1 MTKLTKKDNTVSKLY
16 EEKTGKKWSTAKAEG
31 LTSGSYEDNMKLK
44 RRLLSGEFDLEK
56 NKLTETARQTLNIK
70 SSYDPGPV
78 GKNTDQYLIPPKNK
92 GYDEISFKDA
102 FSKAR
107 KELGAGK
114 TFIYNGK
121 VYSTN
126 YAEDVS
132 DNKVSNENN
141 KPNKL
146 INKPNKTIDTPN
158 VQNKPNEPN
167 KTIDTS
173 NVQNKQNKPNKLISK
188 PNVQNKPNVQDE
200 SKPDIIQILR
210 SIKALLKH
218 LN

>member
-56 NKLTETARQTLNIK
+56 DKLIETTKETLNIK

-92 GYDEISFKDA
+92 RYDEMSFKDA

-126 YAEDVS
+126 YAEEVS
-132 DNKVSNENN
+132 DNKISNQNNQSTNQNNQSTNQNNQSTNQTNQSNN

-146 INKPNKTIDTPN
+146 I
-158 VQNKPNEPN
+158 
-167 KTIDTS
+167 S
-173 NVQNKQNKPNKLISK
+173 KPNKLISK

-210 SIKALLKH
+210 SVKTLLKY

>member
-1 MTKLTKKDNTVSKLY
+1 M
-16 EEKTGKKWSTAKAEG
+16 
-31 LTSGSYEDNMKLK
+31 TSGSYEDNMKLK

-56 NKLTETARQTLNIK
+56 DKLIETTKETLNIK

-92 GYDEISFKDA
+92 RYDEMSFKDA

-126 YAEDVS
+126 YAEEVS
-132 DNKVSNENN
+132 DNKISNQNNQSTNQNNQSTNQNNQSNN

-146 INKPNKTIDTPN
+146 ISKPNKLI
-158 VQNKPNEPN
+158 
-167 KTIDTS
+167 S
-173 NVQNKQNKPNKLISK
+173 KPNKLISK

-210 SIKALLKH
+210 SVKTLLKY

>member
-56 NKLTETARQTLNIK
+56 DKLIETTKETLNIK

-92 GYDEISFKDA
+92 RYDEMSFKDA

-126 YAEDVS
+126 YAEEVS
-132 DNKVSNENN
+132 DNKISNQNNQSTNQNNQSNN

-146 INKPNKTIDTPN
+146 ISKPNKLI
-158 VQNKPNEPN
+158 
-167 KTIDTS
+167 S
-173 NVQNKQNKPNKLISK
+173 KPNKLISK

-210 SIKALLKH
+210 SVKTLLKY